1 MMEKHKMLT
10 NKRFRR
16 FPSEFNQIVETYH
29 NSYAKKKV
37 NWVEYER
44 EYKDRIRYVSTEL
57 NNIVDEASSFIIIN
71 KSNRGRRPKL
81 TQQKKAVSLLI
92 KSTVKQSNRK
102 MSGPVSLFGALN
114 GVDISYK
121 TVERLYSDGIVR
133 AIIHNVFI
141 LTIKKN
147 RQKLS
152 PDLVGGRN
160 LILQ

>member
-1 MMEKHKMLT
+1 
-10 NKRFRR
+10 
-16 FPSEFNQIVETYH
+16 
-29 NSYAKKKV
+29 
-37 NWVEYER
+37 
-44 EYKDRIRYVSTEL
+44 
-57 NNIVDEASSFIIIN
+57 
-71 KSNRGRRPKL
+71 
-81 TQQKKAVSLLI
+81 
-92 KSTVKQSNRK
+92 
-102 MSGPVSLFGALN
+102 MSGPVSLFGTLN